1 MTNYKVIVAY
11 ITKHS
16 TENAEKVHT
25 QITQGLGPKPSIVC
39 NPDYTCKSQRDS
51 ETAQITAGAGIRS
64 KITYQRHQAQ
74 ATPPRVNSSN

>member
-25 QITQGLGPKPSIVC
+25 QITQGLGPKPYIIC
-39 NPDYTCKSQRDS
+39 DPDYTCKTQRNS
-51 ETAQITAGAGIRS
+51 EIAHHTRQEDTTS
-64 KITYQRHQAQ
+64 L
-74 ATPPRVNSSN
+74 TPRNQVSYLKAA